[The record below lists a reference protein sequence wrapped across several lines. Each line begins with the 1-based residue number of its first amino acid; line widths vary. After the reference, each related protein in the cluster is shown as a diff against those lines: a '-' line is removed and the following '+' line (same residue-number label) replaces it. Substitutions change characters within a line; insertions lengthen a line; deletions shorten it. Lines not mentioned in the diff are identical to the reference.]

1 MASKQRNGK
10 AQANDPTAGG
20 DSETNVQVIV
30 RCRCVEVIEIIIV
43 KVT

>member
-10 AQANDPTAGG
+10 AQTNDPMAGG

-30 RCRCVEVIEIIIV
+30 RCRCVG
-43 KVT
+43 VTM